1 MGITE
6 FLVVYITAFINS
18 TGYLSI
24 FVLMAFE
31 SMILPVPSEAVM
43 PFAGFLVA
51 SGRFTFAGV
60 IAFSTMG
67 SIVGST
73 ISYYIGS
80 KGGRPLITK
89 YGKYLLLNNEHLEM
103 TEKFFTKHGDITIF
117 ISRMLPVVR
126 HLISIPAGMG
136 KMNIYRFLIYTIIGA
151 AIWNGFLTWV
161 GFVLKNNWDEIL
173 KYTSIIDIVI
183 VAVLCIVVLFTF
195 YKLYKSYRNK
205 LIKRNV

>member
-24 FVLMAFE
+24 FVLMTFE
-31 SMILPVPSEAVM
+31 SMVLPVPSEAVM

-51 SGRFTFAGV
+51 SGRFSFSGV
-60 IAFSTMG
+60 IAVSTIG

-73 ISYYIGS
+73 ISYYVGS
-80 KGGRPLITK
+80 KGGRPLILK
-89 YGKYLLLNNEHLEM
+89 YGKYLLLNNQHLEM

-117 ISRMLPVVR
+117 ISRLLPVVR

-161 GFVLKNNWDEIL
+161 GYVLKNNWG
-173 KYTSIIDIVI
+173 
-183 VAVLCIVVLFTF
+183 
-195 YKLYKSYRNK
+195 
-205 LIKRNV
+205 

>member
-1 MGITE
+1 MT
-6 FLVVYITAFINS
+6 
-18 TGYLSI
+18 
-24 FVLMAFE
+24 FE
-31 SMILPVPSEAVM
+31 SMVLPVPSEAVM

-51 SGRFTFAGV
+51 SGRFSFSGV
-60 IAFSTMG
+60 IAVSTIG

-73 ISYYIGS
+73 ISYYVGS
-80 KGGRPLITK
+80 KGGRPLILK
-89 YGKYLLLNNEHLEM
+89 YGKYLLLNNQHLEM

-117 ISRMLPVVR
+117 ISRLLPVVR

-161 GFVLKNNWDEIL
+161 GYVLKNNWGEIL

-183 VAVLCIVVLFTF
+183 VAVLSMLVLFTF
-195 YKLYKSYRNK
+195 YKLYKSYQRK
-205 LIKRNV
+205 LVKKNV